1 MLHLWE
7 FISSRIIGVNVDES
21 INHYCFHFKQL
32 T

>member
-21 INHYCFHFKQL
+21 INHNCF
-32 T
+32 